1 MQAGAAGLTFAGR
14 KDNLAVDRE
23 QPRPKPY
30 RFYQSRNKVV
40 LYVGAGGGQLLDTSA
55 DFSKLIAVDQNQ
67 DSLNHHNF
75 DLRRSKAHDSVQII
89 TSPFEEITA

>member
-1 MQAGAAGLTFAGR
+1 LPAGR
-14 KDNLAVDRE
+14 TIWPLIANNLA
-23 QPRPKPY
+23 QNLY

-75 DLRRSKAHDSVQII
+75 DLRRG
-89 TSPFEEITA
+89 